1 MPDRRDSPGRASAEA
16 AWAVASLPDVHPGLA
31 AAVDELF
38 PWIRSELEALVRI
51 PSVSAAGYDAAQVR
65 RSAEATADL
74 LTRSGFTG
82 VEILELPGAHPAVYG
97 EIAGPPGAPTVLL
110 YAHHDVQPP
119 GPDSEWATPPF
130 EPIER
135 NGRLLGRGSSDDK
148 CGVVTHAAV
157 ARLLGPNPPVRIKV
171 FVEGEEEVGSSHLA
185 EFITTHGALLASD
198 VIVIADSGN
207 WRVGTPALTISLR
220 GLISAFVEV
229 RVLESGVHSGQFGG
243 AIPDALTVLTRVLA
257 SLHDAKGNVAIPGL
271 VSEETE
277 PLDLTEAELRSQAG
291 VLPGVELIGTGS
303 LTSRLWTRPA
313 AAVLAIDAPPVAE
326 AINQLIPRARAKV
339 SVRLAPGDSPARAMQ
354 SLVTHLESQ
363 PAWGATVT
371 VTPYESGEPFRLGGA
386 DPRVEA
392 FRRGFE
398 EAWGRPPVDIGVG
411 GSIPFVAAFSAAYPD
426 AAIVLTGAADPEC
439 RAHGP
444 NESIHLDEL
453 RRFVLSEAIALHE
466 LVR

>member
-1 MPDRRDSPGRASAEA
+1 MHAD
-16 AWAVASLPDVHPGLA
+16 LA
-31 AAVDELF
+31 AAVDALF
-38 PWIRSELEALVRI
+38 PWIQSELEALVRI

-74 LTRSGFTG
+74 LKRSGFAG
-82 VEILELPGAHPAVYG
+82 VRILELPGAHPAVYG
-97 EIAGPPGAPTVLL
+97 EIAGPPGAPVVLL

-119 GPDSEWATPPF
+119 GPDSEWATAPF
-130 EPIER
+130 DPIER
-135 NGRLLGRGSSDDK
+135 DGRLLGRGSSDDK

-157 ARLLGPNPPVRIKV
+157 ARLLGPNPPVGIKV
-171 FVEGEEEVGSSHLA
+171 FVEGEEEVGSSHLG
-185 EFITTHGALLASD
+185 EFITTHGTLLASD

-207 WRVGTPALTISLR
+207 WRIGTPAITTSLR

-243 AIPDALTVLTRVLA
+243 AVPDALTILTRVL
-257 SLHDAKGNVAIPGL
+257 SGLHDADGNVAIPGL
-271 VSEETE
+271 VSGETD
-277 PLDLTEAELRSQAG
+277 PLDLTEAELRKQAG
-291 VLPGVELIGTGS
+291 VLPGVELIGTGG

-339 SVRLAPGDSPARAMQ
+339 SVRLAPGDSPTRAMQ
-354 SLVTHLESQ
+354 SLVAHLEGQ

-371 VTPYESGEPFRLGGA
+371 VTPYESGEAFRLGGDDA
-386 DPRVEA
+386 RVDA

-398 EAWGRPPVDIGVG
+398 AAWGRPPVDIGVG
-411 GSIPFVAAFSAAYPD
+411 GSIPFVAAFSAAYPN

-439 RAHGP
+439 KAHGP

-453 RRFVLSEAIALHE
+453 RRFVLSEAIALRE

>member
-1 MPDRRDSPGRASAEA
+1 M
-16 AWAVASLPDVHPGLA
+16 HTGLA
-31 AAVDELF
+31 AAVDDLF
-38 PWIRSELEALVRI
+38 PWIRTELEALIRI
-51 PSVSAAGYDAAQVR
+51 PSVSAAGYDSAQVR

-74 LTRSGFTG
+74 LARSGFTG
-82 VEILELPGAHPAVYG
+82 IQILELPGAHPAVYG

-119 GPDSEWATPPF
+119 GPNSEWTTPPF

-135 NGRLLGRGSSDDK
+135 NGRLQGRGSSDDK

-157 ARLLGPNPPVRIKV
+157 ARLLGPNPPVSIKV

-243 AIPDALTVLTRVLA
+243 AIPDALTTLTRVLA
-257 SLHDAKGNVAIPGL
+257 SLHDAAGNVAIPGL

-291 VLPGVELIGTGS
+291 VLPGVELIGKGS

-339 SVRLAPGDSPARAMQ
+339 SVRLAPGDSPARAMA
-354 SLVTHLESQ
+354 SLVAHLESQ

-371 VTPYESGEPFRLGGA
+371 VTPHESGEPFRLGGK

-398 EAWGRPPVDIGVG
+398 EAWERPPVDIGVG
-411 GSIPFVAAFSAAYPD
+411 GSIPFVAAFSAAYPN

-466 LVR
+466 LAR